1 MSEAKEKKRGEKKG
15 EERKKRWL
23 DDTKRHEGKRVKR
36 KGRRK
41 EMGNKGEGL
50 KNGLK
55 RTRSRQQQ
63 HERKGNVE

>member
-1 MSEAKEKKRGEKKG
+1 VKRRKRSEGRKKG
-15 EERKKRWL
+15 ERKKCWL
-23 DDTKRHEGKRVKR
+23 DDTKRYEGIRVKR

>member
-1 MSEAKEKKRGEKKG
+1 
-15 EERKKRWL
+15 
-23 DDTKRHEGKRVKR
+23 VKR

-50 KNGLK
+50 KNGMK
-55 RTRSRQQQ
+55 ITRRRQHQ